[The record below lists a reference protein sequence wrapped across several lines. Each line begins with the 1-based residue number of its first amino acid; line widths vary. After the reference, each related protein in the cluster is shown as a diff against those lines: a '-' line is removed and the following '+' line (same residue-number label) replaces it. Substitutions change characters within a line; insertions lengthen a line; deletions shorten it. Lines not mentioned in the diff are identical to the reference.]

1 MVSLN
6 PSVLPIR
13 RSPIRRGTASP
24 NTPTALRATQ
34 KRSSEAISPESVL
47 TGLTRVGTAEA
58 TGTESDAI
66 FGAAIA
72 DASADIRS
80 IEVVEDES
88 EFLLKDFYSLLDNV
102 VRFETADGF
111 DFEVEFRGEG
121 VVGKWKGG
129 GGGVFPGGVF
139 GERPGLGLINFGE
152 G

>member
-1 MVSLN
+1 MALLS

-34 KRSSEAISPESVL
+34 EGGSIAISSKGVL
-47 TGLTRVGTAEA
+47 TGMTSFGTAEP

-66 FGAAIA
+66 FGATVA
-72 DASADIRS
+72 DASAEIRPV
-80 IEVVEDES
+80 EVMEDEG

-102 VRFETADGF
+102 VWFETADRF
-111 DFEVEFRGEG
+111 DLEVKFRGEG

-129 GGGVFPGGVF
+129 GGWVFPGGVF
-139 GERPGLGLINFGE
+139 GERPGLGLMYFGE